1 MFETS
6 MMLAALSGEEDK
18 NFPHGMAAY
27 RKEALE
33 NPEKWKWSIEEAKR
47 RKADR

>member
-1 MFETS
+1 MSMFETS

-27 RKEALE
+27 RKEA
-33 NPEKWKWSIEEAKR
+33 IEEAKR